1 MSEVYLNGA
10 FVPLD
15 AAKVS
20 VMDRGFLFGDGVY
33 EVVPVYEGHP
43 RRLGAH
49 LARLSRSLAAIGLAN
64 PLTEA
69 QWREAAV
76 VLLAGGG
83 DRSLYIQVTRGT
95 APDREHRFPAE
106 LHPTVLA
113 MARPL
118 APRRAG
124 IAETGVAAVTRPDPR
139 WQRCDIKSI
148 SLLAAVLARQEAEE
162 LGAEEAILIRDGLAN
177 EGSSSNIF
185 LVRAGEVST
194 PPLSQNLLAGITR
207 GLVVELAAGAGIP
220 MHERAITAAELA
232 DADELWITSS
242 MREVLPVTRLD
253 GVPIGAGVPGPLWVR
268 MDGLYQGYKDRLKVG
283 HED

>member
-33 EVVPVYEGHP
+33 EVVPVYEGRP

-49 LARLSRSLAAIGLAN
+49 LARLSGSLAAIGLAN

-69 QWREAAV
+69 QWREVAV

-83 DRSLYIQVTRGT
+83 DRSLYIQVTRGA

-106 LHPTVLA
+106 VHPTVLA

-118 APRRAG
+118 EARRAS

-162 LGAEEAILIRDGLAN
+162 LGAEEAILVRDGLAH
-177 EGSSSNIF
+177 EGSSSNLF
-185 LVRAGEVST
+185 FVRAGEIGT

-207 GLVVELAAGAGIP
+207 GLVVELAARAGMP
-220 MHERAITAAELA
+220 MHERPISVAELA

-253 GVPIGAGVPGPLWVR
+253 GVPIGAGVPGPLWAR
-268 MDGLYQGYKDRLKVG
+268 MDALYQGYKDRLKAG